1 MRHYTCSIFGA
12 GGNSRGSA
20 YDSGNAYIMFSSE
33 ERKESF
39 KKVRK
44 HIKDSFKHYLS
55 LNINCTNELRYYC
68 NITCVTISKCHA
80 NMYYRIDYADKIWIS
95 SRRFSL

>member
-68 NITCVTISKCHA
+68 NITCYDDISGKKLGQQFK
-80 NMYYRIDYADKIWIS
+80 IDPKEIK
-95 SRRFSL
+95 